1 MKKFLLLL
9 ISSVTLSNVFAQSTA
24 LHFDG
29 TDDYVQIKGH
39 KDLCGPKKITLE
51 TWIWVD
57 NFNSSPCA
65 SCAPLIWQKDDI
77 YRFGTGNSK
86 ELHFDISDGSNTNS
100 LVISKAVLKDTTW
113 HHLAGTYDGRYL
125 RIYLDG
131 QILDSTQTKISALS
145 YPSTSTDVWVG
156 DPQTGYGGIIEET
169 RIWDYARSLKE
180 IQEGM
185 VTTYPSNEPGLLL
198 QLSYEDGT
206 PYQNNSKISTVK
218 DGSSLGNDGTIGNL
232 TLTGKT
238 SNFVIGRSY
247 CDSTVY
253 GKDKVTAC
261 DFYRLPSGKRSVNVS
276 GKYLDTIYSKG
287 GCDSVITIEVTILK
301 STSASIKRVACD
313 SFRSL
318 ADKNLWYRK
327 SGKYQERLKNYL
339 GCDSL
344 VNLELTITRPSKEK
358 ITYKE
363 CNSVSLKGSGKLISK
378 SGVYGD
384 TLTAWA
390 GCDSIIL
397 HDVTILYP
405 SYSKKTLDFCRF
417 VVSPSDK
424 NTTYKQEGIYYDTI
438 MNSVGCDSVITYTVV
453 SARTYGETDI
463 TACESYKAPSGS
475 RVYTESG
482 KYIDTLYGANSK
494 FCDSF
499 LTINLTL
506 IKPITEKL
514 DVTGCGE
521 YITPSGRRIT
531 QSGPTTDLLKSSL
544 GCDSINYVINVDIIN
559 INPKVSRDWNTLIAD
574 AKDDAGTTFQWLDCN
589 DNYAVIEGANSAFYD
604 ASGNGQFA
612 VEITQGKCID
622 TSRCQVFA
630 YTSKKELSEMGVRL
644 YPNPSNQ
651 YWMLTVDEPMNDVE
665 IMIVD
670 LSGKQVWGKSLSTLS
685 MYKIE
690 ADLTT
695 GVYTLIVSGSNRQFK
710 YPLISN

>member
-1 MKKFLLLL
+1 
-9 ISSVTLSNVFAQSTA
+9 
-24 LHFDG
+24 
-29 TDDYVQIKGH
+29 
-39 KDLCGPKKITLE
+39 
-51 TWIWVD
+51 
-57 NFNSSPCA
+57 
-65 SCAPLIWQKDDI
+65 
-77 YRFGTGNSK
+77 
-86 ELHFDISDGSNTNS
+86 
-100 LVISKAVLKDTTW
+100 
-113 HHLAGTYDGRYL
+113 
-125 RIYLDG
+125 
-131 QILDSTQTKISALS
+131 
-145 YPSTSTDVWVG
+145 
-156 DPQTGYGGIIEET
+156 
-169 RIWDYARSLKE
+169 
-180 IQEGM
+180 
-185 VTTYPSNEPGLLL
+185 
-198 QLSYEDGT
+198 
-206 PYQNNSKISTVK
+206 
-218 DGSSLGNDGTIGNL
+218 
-232 TLTGKT
+232 
-238 SNFVIGRSY
+238 
-247 CDSTVY
+247 
-253 GKDKVTAC
+253 
-261 DFYRLPSGKRSVNVS
+261 
-276 GKYLDTIYSKG
+276 
-287 GCDSVITIEVTILK
+287 
-301 STSASIKRVACD
+301 
-313 SFRSL
+313 
-318 ADKNLWYRK
+318 
-327 SGKYQERLKNYL
+327 
-339 GCDSL
+339 
-344 VNLELTITRPSKEK
+344 
-358 ITYKE
+358 
-363 CNSVSLKGSGKLISK
+363 LISK

-384 TLTAWA
+384 TFTAWA

-438 MNSVGCDSVITYTVV
+438 TNSVGCDSVITYTVV

-604 ASGNGQFA
+604 ASGNGEFA

-670 LSGKQVWGKSLSTLS
+670 LSGKQVWEKSLSTLS
-685 MYKIE
+685 TYKIE
-690 ADLTT
+690 ADLTA
-695 GVYTLIVSGSNRQFK
+695 GVYTLIVSGSNKQFK

>member
-1 MKKFLLLL
+1 M
-9 ISSVTLSNVFAQSTA
+9 
-24 LHFDG
+24 
-29 TDDYVQIKGH
+29 
-39 KDLCGPKKITLE
+39 
-51 TWIWVD
+51 
-57 NFNSSPCA
+57 
-65 SCAPLIWQKDDI
+65 
-77 YRFGTGNSK
+77 
-86 ELHFDISDGSNTNS
+86 
-100 LVISKAVLKDTTW
+100 
-113 HHLAGTYDGRYL
+113 
-125 RIYLDG
+125 
-131 QILDSTQTKISALS
+131 
-145 YPSTSTDVWVG
+145 
-156 DPQTGYGGIIEET
+156 
-169 RIWDYARSLKE
+169 
-180 IQEGM
+180 
-185 VTTYPSNEPGLLL
+185 
-198 QLSYEDGT
+198 
-206 PYQNNSKISTVK
+206 
-218 DGSSLGNDGTIGNL
+218 
-232 TLTGKT
+232 
-238 SNFVIGRSY
+238 
-247 CDSTVY
+247 
-253 GKDKVTAC
+253 
-261 DFYRLPSGKRSVNVS
+261 
-276 GKYLDTIYSKG
+276 
-287 GCDSVITIEVTILK
+287 ITIEVTILK

-384 TLTAWA
+384 TFTAWA

-604 ASGNGQFA
+604 ASGNGEFA
-612 VEITQGKCID
+612 VEIKQGKCID

-670 LSGKQVWGKSLSTLS
+670 LSGKQIWKKSVSTLS
-685 MYKIE
+685 TYKIE
-690 ADLTT
+690 ANLNA
-695 GVYTLIVSGSNRQFK
+695 GVYTLIVTDSKRQFK

>member
-1 MKKFLLLL
+1 MRKFLLLL

-86 ELHFDISDGSNTNS
+86 ELHFNISDGSNTNS

-169 RIWDYARSLKE
+169 RIWNYARSLKE

-384 TLTAWA
+384 TFTAWA

-604 ASGNGQFA
+604 ASGNGEFA

-651 YWMLTVDEPMNDVE
+651 YWILTVDEPMNDVE

-670 LSGKQVWGKSLSTLS
+670 LSGKQVWEKSLSTLS
-685 MYKIE
+685 TYKIE
-690 ADLTT
+690 ADLTA
-695 GVYTLIVSGSNRQFK
+695 GVYTLIVSGSNKQFK